1 MPELFCL
8 AMSDWYYLGGDF
20 GEPVSSSDWKERVV
34 SLTMLF
40 GIMVLR
46 HWRGDKIEALEFDAR
61 QCIEEIALISED
73 AQDAK
78 SMSAAITV
86 AGLMVAGPL
95 GALAG
100 LAAPKKK
107 TVVFLVK
114 LKPDAPRDAG
124 GKPLVIATSKDNYN
138 KVLSYSGL
146 RLKTLANSANLPS
159 ASEKAGS
166 GADLVEQLEK
176 LAALKEKGL
185 LTEEE
190 FSAAKTKLL

>member
-1 MPELFCL
+1 M
-8 AMSDWYYLGGDF
+8 
-20 GEPVSSSDWKERVV
+20 
-34 SLTMLF
+34 
-40 GIMVLR
+40 
-46 HWRGDKIEALEFDAR
+46 
-61 QCIEEIALISED
+61 
-73 AQDAK
+73 
-78 SMSAAITV
+78 
-86 AGLMVAGPL
+86 
-95 GALAG
+95 
-100 LAAPKKK
+100 
-107 TVVFLVK
+107 
-114 LKPDAPRDAG
+114 
-124 GKPLVIATSKDNYN
+124 IATSKDNYN

>member
-1 MPELFCL
+1 
-8 AMSDWYYLGGDF
+8 MSGWYYLGGDF

-34 SLTMLF
+34 SFTMLF

-46 HWRGDKIEALEFDAR
+46 HWRGDKIEALELDSR
-61 QCIEEIALISED
+61 KCIEEITLISED

-78 SMSAAITV
+78 SMSAAMAV

-100 LAAPKKK
+100 LASPKKK

-114 LKPDAPRDAG
+114 LKADAPRDAG
-124 GKPLVIATSKDNYN
+124 GKQFAIATSKDNYN
-138 KVLSYSGL
+138 KVLRYSGL
-146 RLKTLANSANLPS
+146 RLKTLAKSANLTSPPD
-159 ASEKAGS
+159 KDNCCTG
-166 GADLVEQLEK
+166 LVQQLEK
-176 LAALKEKGL
+176 LAELKEKGL

-190 FSAAKTKLL
+190 FSVAKAKLL